1 MKFVVTIFSCELS
14 PRIVGKI
21 ISRVSSTDV
30 KRKTEIVRTWAI
42 PSKWERPRISLI
54 FCFQIS
60 PPITATGAV
69 NSPDVVAEIFRAKC
83 GFDTCEK
90 IRPKMKRKKERK
102 KLHGKSWKWNWTFA
116 NFWSSLLGFFATR
129 RKKNEAFSHSRGK
142 NLRSVLPLECELAKS
157 RWVLFLALCPPDK
170 VANESLESFLAQ
182 LNQFHYRKFRQTQ
195 IADIR
200 FLLETITSF
209 LIKHAELSKQVLWI
223 MSRSRNNN
231 KLVKIMREILDGNVP
246 NCKISFKEKSTRF
259 DVTDD

>member
-102 KLHGKSWKWNWTFA
+102 NCTGNLGNETGRLQIFGRVYSDSSRPGERRTKLFLIHEGKICGAFSPWNVSLQRVVGFFFLPCALQIRWQMNHSRVFSRNWTSFITENSA
-116 NFWSSLLGFFATR
+116 RRKLLILGFC
-129 RKKNEAFSHSRGK
+129 
-142 NLRSVLPLECELAKS
+142 L
-157 RWVLFLALCPPDK
+157 
-170 VANESLESFLAQ
+170 
-182 LNQFHYRKFRQTQ
+182 
-195 IADIR
+195 
-200 FLLETITSF
+200 
-209 LIKHAELSKQVLWI
+209 KQ
-223 MSRSRNNN
+223 
-231 KLVKIMREILDGNVP
+231 
-246 NCKISFKEKSTRF
+246 
-259 DVTDD
+259 